1 MFGRK
6 FLKYKG
12 NIVWVFVTALA
23 FSACQE
29 PPIKITKPLLMSSN
43 DGNSTVS
50 SNEKPAED
58 QSAETTLP
66 QIEKVIEWNTA
77 SSSSIMPPSEVRET
91 INEKC
96 RKIGYER
103 GVIVSVS
110 LFESKVIAD
119 FDCRGENA
127 T

>member
-1 MFGRK
+1 MSGRK
-6 FLKYKG
+6 FVKHKG
-12 NIVWVFVTALA
+12 NIFCVFVIATAL
-23 FSACQE
+23 SACQE
-29 PPIKITKPLLMSSN
+29 LPVKLTQSASMAFN
-43 DGNSTVS
+43 GGNRTIS
-50 SNEKPAED
+50 SNEMLAEN
-58 QSAETTLP
+58 QNVETPRL
-66 QIEKVIEWNTA
+66 QIENVIEWNTA
-77 SSSSIMPPSEVRET
+77 SSSSIMPPTEVRET

>member
-1 MFGRK
+1 MSHVE
-6 FLKYKG
+6 
-12 NIVWVFVTALA
+12 NIFCIFVIAIA
-23 FSACQE
+23 CSACQK
-29 PPIKITKPLLMSSN
+29 PPVKITQPAPISPN
-43 DGNSTVS
+43 GDNSTIS
-50 SNEKPAED
+50 SNELLAEN
-58 QSAETTLP
+58 QSAETPPL
-66 QIEKVIEWNTA
+66 QIKNVIEWNTA
-77 SSSSIMPPSEVRET
+77 SSSSIMPPTEVRET

>member
-1 MFGRK
+1 MSGRK
-6 FLKYKG
+6 FLRHRG
-12 NIVWVFVTALA
+12 NIFCIFVIAISV
-23 FSACQE
+23 SACQK
-29 PPIKITKPLLMSSN
+29 PPVKIAQPASMPLN
-43 DGNSTVS
+43 GGNSTIS
-50 SNEKPAED
+50 SNEMLAEN
-58 QSAETTLP
+58 QNAETPSL
-66 QIEKVIEWNTA
+66 QIENVIEWNTA
-77 SSSSIMPPSEVRET
+77 SSSSIMPPTEVRET

>member
-1 MFGRK
+1 MSGRQFVK
-6 FLKYKG
+6 HTG
-12 NIVWVFVTALA
+12 NIVCVFVTALA
-23 FSACQE
+23 FSACQ
-29 PPIKITKPLLMSSN
+29 PPPVKIAKPALMSSN
-43 DGNSTVS
+43 GGNKTIS
-50 SNEKPAED
+50 SNERLAEG
-58 QSAETTLP
+58 QSSETSP
-66 QIEKVIEWNTA
+66 QQIEKVIEWNTA
-77 SSSSIMPPSEVRET
+77 SSSSIMPPSEIREI

-96 RKIGYER
+96 KKIGYER